1 MRHTKTVLTA
11 VALTISLSIVPLF
24 SAEKLSLNKNSKNKS
39 KVSQIDSI
47 TRQVE
52 VQSKGGSSWKKA
64 QNKMTL
70 STDDKIR
77 TGRRSVARMKL
88 LDGSKV
94 LLLQNSQAEMENLS
108 SVEKTIK
115 LLKGRIR
122 AVVAKIKGGNNFKV
136 KTPVGVA
143 SVRGT
148 DFEVEVSE
156 EGDQMNVSVL
166 EGQVGVSKL
175 GVMAD
180 EVVLNAGEKIS
191 FGAEGEMGAP
201 EKSGSA
207 MDQQEV
213 RSEIMNSQVKDAVLA
228 MAAEE
233 SRSADFQVGKSL
245 IDVHGQRVRVE
256 EYITRPQSNQF
267 KLVVLNDRPDRFDYF
282 TYKGTFNTTLPE
294 DLSIA
299 LRQVGGTLGSASPDY
314 YLTAYESLMS
324 NTIDNIIDSG
334 SGGHLV
340 RITFDGTYY
349 TLTDPT
355 DPTNTRTIE
364 AAALQNDGTYR
375 IYNPRSDSFT
385 TVSAANRDEALK
397 VSVLDSTTGAYRN
410 LASGD
415 TLWRT
420 RYNSNS
426 FTVNNVTKTAFSKKS
441 GVTNTLAIDFDADFT
456 NRPILTIS
464 ENPSGSAALHN
475 RLTLYYADGS
485 KLTYNNYIINDEG
498 KIAPASSFQG
508 LSNSADYQTELN
520 NWNYEQDVTATEMG
534 NRSIRLV
541 IDPRIGTISGLIQ

>member
-1 MRHTKTVLTA
+1 MRQA
-11 VALTISLSIVPLF
+11 RVALTTTVLSLSLLLTPLF
-24 SAEKLSLNKNSKNKS
+24 SAEKLTVGKNSKKS
-39 KVSQIDSI
+39 QKSTVSQIDSI

-52 VQSKGGSSWKKA
+52 VQSGGGSWKKA
-64 QNKMTL
+64 QSKMNL
-70 STDDKIR
+70 STNDKIR

-108 SVEKTIK
+108 SVEKTIR
-115 LLKGRIR
+115 LLKGRVR

-156 EGDQMNVSVL
+156 AGDKMEVNVL

-175 GVMAD
+175 GEMAT

-191 FGAEGEMGAP
+191 FGVDGEMGAP
-201 EKSGSA
+201 EKSGDT

-213 RSEIMNSQVKDAVLA
+213 RSEILNSQVKDAVLA

-233 SRSADFQVGKSL
+233 SRNADFQVGKSL
-245 IDVHGQRVRVE
+245 VDVHGQRVRVE

-267 KLVVLNDRPDRFDYF
+267 KLVVLNERSDRFDYF
-282 TYKGTFNTTLPE
+282 TYKGTFNTTLPD

-299 LRQVGGTLGSASPDY
+299 LRQVGGTLGTAPDY

-340 RITFDGTYY
+340 RITFDGTNY
-349 TLTDPT
+349 TLTDPS
-355 DPTNTRTIE
+355 DPTNTRTI
-364 AAALQNDGTYR
+364 AAAELQLDGSYK
-375 IYNPRSDSFT
+375 IYNPKSDTYS
-385 TVSAANRDEALK
+385 TVSAANLTEAIK
-397 VSVLDSTTGAYRN
+397 VSVLDSTTGNYRN

-415 TLWRT
+415 TLYRT
-420 RYNSNS
+420 RYNTSS
-426 FTVNNVTKTAFSKKS
+426 FSINGTVKTAFSKKTS
-441 GVTNTLAIDFDADFT
+441 VTNTLAIDLDADFT

-464 ENPSGSAALHN
+464 ENPSGSGILHN
-475 RLTLYYADGS
+475 RLTLYYTDGS

-498 KIAPASSFQG
+498 KIAPASTFAG
-508 LSNSADYQTELN
+508 LSNSADYQEELE

-534 NRSIRLV
+534 SRSIRLV
-541 IDPRIGTISGLIQ
+541 IDPRIGTMSGLIQ